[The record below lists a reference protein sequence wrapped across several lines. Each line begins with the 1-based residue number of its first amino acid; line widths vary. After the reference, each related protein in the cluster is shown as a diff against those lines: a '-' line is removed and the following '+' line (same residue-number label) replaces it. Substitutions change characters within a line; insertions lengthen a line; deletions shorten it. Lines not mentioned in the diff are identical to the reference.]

1 LYRITNI
8 FKNLYLPLRTR
19 ILVIILL
26 PVLLYPIIII
36 YFNKYQ
42 DILIRSEFA
51 AIERQGL
58 TLTKALAL
66 AENQYGLIQRNQV
79 SSPALQSLIPKVK
92 YSSNIRARLF
102 DMYGNL
108 IADTKASM
116 KYTPFVK
123 ISPLP
128 FVNKSSSFEKYFTSF
143 VSLFTNLI
151 SRPLNLPLY
160 KEDIKFKI
168 NDFPEVINA
177 LKGINNK
184 VLRQDKTGKLFLSVA
199 IPIKNI
205 RMVRGAVLLSVSGE
219 KIEQELIDLETE
231 LFRAF
236 GLILL
241 ATLSL
246 AFYFG
251 KSITNPI
258 IKLAK
263 EADKISEDKMLKSF
277 NLTELKS
284 RKDEIGNLAKSFFEM
299 TKELQS
305 RIDHI
310 AEFAAD
316 VAHELKNPISSMRSA
331 SETIGKIKNVKEQKQ
346 LIKVIQ
352 NDVERVD
359 RLINDISAAS
369 RLDAELSRIEMTKIN
384 ITDLLTTLID
394 IRSSTI
400 NCNINF
406 FKEVETSYILGNE
419 NRIAQVFDNLIQN
432 SASFSNHNCRIDI
445 RLEKNLEKIIILVE
459 DNGPGFSEIGMHKV
473 FDRFYTERPKTE
485 KFGNHSGLGLS
496 ISKQILEAHG
506 GTIEAFNRL
515 NKKNK
520 CVGATVK
527 TSFNE
532 LKL

>member
-1 LYRITNI
+1 MNKIKI
-8 FKNLYLPLRTR
+8 FFNNLYFPLRTR

-51 AIERQGL
+51 AIQRQGL

-66 AENQYGLIQRNQV
+66 AENQYGLIQKNQV

-92 YSSNIRARLF
+92 YGSNIRARLF
-102 DMYGNL
+102 NMYGNL
-108 IADTKASM
+108 IADTKSSM

-123 ISPLP
+123 VSPLP
-128 FVNKSSSFEKYFTSF
+128 SVKNNSFFEKHLTKF
-143 VSLFTNLI
+143 VSFFSNFV
-151 SRPLNLPLY
+151 SRPLKLPLY
-160 KEDIKFKI
+160 DDNNNFSS

-177 LKGINNK
+177 LKGKSTK
-184 VLRQDKTGKLFLSVA
+184 VLRQDTNAKLHLSVA
-199 IPIKNI
+199 IPIKSI

-219 KIEQELIDLETE
+219 KIEQELVDLETE
-231 LFRAF
+231 LFKAF

-251 KSITNPI
+251 RSITNPI
-258 IKLAK
+258 IKLAN
-263 EADKISEDKMLKSF
+263 EADKISEDKMLK
-277 NLTELKS
+277 NLNLDEFKS
-284 RKDEIGNLAKSFFEM
+284 RKDEIGNLAKSFVKM
-299 TKELQS
+299 TNELQS

-310 AEFAAD
+310 ADFAAD
-316 VAHELKNPISSMRSA
+316 IAHELKNPITSIRSA
-331 SETIGKIKNVKEQKQ
+331 SETIAKIKNVKEQKK
-346 LIKVIQ
+346 LINVIQ

-369 RLDAELSRIEMTKIN
+369 KLDAELSRIQMTKIN
-384 ITDLLTTLID
+384 ITNLLGTLIE

-400 NCNINF
+400 GCKINF
-406 FKEVETSYILGNE
+406 LKQVNNCYILGNE

-432 SASFSNHNCRIDI
+432 AVSFSKKKSTIAI
-445 RLEKNLEKIIILVE
+445 RVEKNKKNIIILVE
-459 DNGPGFSEIGMHKV
+459 DKGPGFSESGIKKI
-473 FDRFYTERPKTE
+473 FERFYSERPKTE

-496 ISKQILEAHG
+496 ISKQIVDAHG
-506 GTIEAFNRL
+506 GTIKAFNRL
-515 NKKNK
+515 NQKNK
-520 CVGATVK
+520 CVGASVK
-527 TSFNE
+527 TTFRE
-532 LKL
+532 Y